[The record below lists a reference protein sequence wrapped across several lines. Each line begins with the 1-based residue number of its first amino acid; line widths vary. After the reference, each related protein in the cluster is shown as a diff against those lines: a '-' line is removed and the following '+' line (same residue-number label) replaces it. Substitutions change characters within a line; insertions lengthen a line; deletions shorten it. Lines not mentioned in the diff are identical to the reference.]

1 MKKKITIAVILL
13 ICLIVNST
21 YVSALS
27 WSQIQSQA
35 DSFLSMGSGNSVGLE
50 SAIQPTIISVGNIL
64 TTIGLAVVL
73 TGILII
79 GIKYMM
85 ASPEEAAKLKG
96 QLVGLVI
103 SAIVI
108 FGAWGIWSLVV
119 QILQSLTGT
128 GGFGGGSSAG
138 GGAGAS
144 F

>member
-1 MKKKITIAVILL
+1 MKKKTIIAVILTL
-13 ICLIVNST
+13 ICLITNST

-35 DSFLSMGSGNSVGLE
+35 DGFLKAGSGNTTNLA
-50 SAIQPTIISVGNIL
+50 SAMQPTIISVGNIL

-119 QILQSLTGT
+119 QILESLTGT
-128 GGFGGGSSAG
+128 
-138 GGAGAS
+138 
-144 F
+144 